1 MDGCFVGLDVGSFVG
16 ALEGAAVV
24 GEDVGSLVGALEG
37 CFVGLD
43 VESLPVLPCSANQS
57 NVRGS
62 PQGTDGSMNLE
73 VGFEFMKSWPLPG
86 IA

>member
-1 MDGCFVGLDVGSFVG
+1 MPLL
-16 ALEGAAVV
+16 LEHTPGAAAIV

-62 PQGTDGSMNLE
+62 PQVVDGFMN
-73 VGFEFMKSWPLPG
+73 
-86 IA
+86 

>member
-1 MDGCFVGLDVGSFVG
+1 MPLLLEHTPG
-16 ALEGAAVV
+16 AAAVV
-24 GEDVGSLVGALEG
+24 GEGVGSLVVGALDG

-57 NVRGS
+57 KVWGS
-62 PQGTDGSMNLE
+62 PQGVDG
-73 VGFEFMKSWPLPG
+73 FMKSELELASMKSWSLPH